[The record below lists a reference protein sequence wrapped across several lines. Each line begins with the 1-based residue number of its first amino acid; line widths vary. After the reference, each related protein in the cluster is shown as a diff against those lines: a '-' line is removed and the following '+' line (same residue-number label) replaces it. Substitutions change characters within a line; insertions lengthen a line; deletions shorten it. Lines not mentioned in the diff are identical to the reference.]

1 MSTNQMIDFVENLR
15 ETYPDGV
22 PDLGT
27 PEFKQFLNAMNETII
42 ASTPGDIQEFNEYGL
57 KILNQD

>member
-1 MSTNQMIDFVENLR
+1 MIDFVENLR